1 MLNNERDIR
10 KEIIS
15 FLKLSKAV
23 LLIKLYKMDII
34 ASMSNEELLDKFARI
49 MDKYFPGYYDFTKEQ
64 IYLINNLPSLIKE
77 SIPSSEESVLEIKKD
92 QPKKK

>member
-1 MLNNERDIR
+1 M
-10 KEIIS
+10 
-15 FLKLSKAV
+15 KLSKAV

-77 SIPSSEESVLEIKKD
+77 SKPSSEESVLEIKKD

>member
-15 FLKLSKAV
+15 LLKLSKAV

-77 SIPSSEESVLEIKKD
+77 SIPSSEELTLEIKKD

>member
-1 MLNNERDIR
+1 M
-10 KEIIS
+10 
-15 FLKLSKAV
+15 KLSKAV

-77 SIPSSEESVLEIKKD
+77 SIPSSEELTLEIKKD

>member
-23 LLIKLYKMDII
+23 LLIKLYTMDII